1 MIGFLLKKS
10 FYGLWDNLYRL
21 AMINVGFIVTV
32 ILPLMASAALASI
45 PALSIAIALACLFWV
60 GLYLTATSRAV
71 SAFVDGRSFGFADF
85 FGELR
90 SGLKT
95 GALVAL
101 FGLALVLVVLIV
113 IPFYAAMNSALG
125 IFIAALSFW
134 ALLFG
139 VLGLQFFLPFR
150 SRMDGGARKL
160 AKKSFL
166 ILLDNTG
173 FALVTALYTLLLSA
187 LSLFF
192 VFLIPGPAGVL
203 LVLDESLRLRLLKYD
218 YLEAHPQ
225 ADRRKLPWNDILEEE
240 REKTGTRS
248 LRNLIFPWK
257 D

>member
-10 FYGLWDNLYRL
+10 FYGLWDNLFRL

-32 ILPLMASAALASI
+32 TLPLMASVALGAI

-60 GLYLTATSRAV
+60 GVYLTASSRAV
-71 SAFVDGRSFGFADF
+71 SAFADNRSFGFADF
-85 FGELR
+85 FAELKA
-90 SGLKT
+90 SLPA
-95 GALVAL
+95 GAMVAI
-101 FGLALVLVVLIV
+101 FGLGIALVVLIV
-113 IPFYAAMNSALG
+113 IPFYAAMDSALG
-125 IFIAALSFW
+125 TFIAALSFW
-134 ALLFG
+134 ALLFC
-139 VLGLQFFLPFR
+139 LLAFQYFLPFR
-150 SRMDGGARKL
+150 SRMGGGVKKL

-166 ILLDNTG
+166 LLIDNTG
-173 FALVTALYTLLLSA
+173 FALITALYTLVLSA

-203 LVLDESLRLRLLKYD
+203 FVLDESLRLRLLKYD
-218 YLEAHPQ
+218 YLEAHPE